1 MRKSE
6 KTAEYIF
13 AENSVTAQFL
23 AVLGI
28 GEENA
33 ITSRQ
38 IQKAFGISQRDLR
51 KIVAYCRRNGI
62 YILSSDS
69 GYFFPSCI
77 DEVKA
82 FLRRENGR
90 IRSQCVTIASIKRLL
105 KELDSGNMP

>member
-1 MRKSE
+1 MKKSE

-51 KIVAYCRRNGI
+51 KITERCRRAGI
-62 YILSSDS
+62 FIVANNA
-69 GYFFPSCI
+69 GYFFPANR
-77 DEVKA
+77 EELRRFV
-82 FLRRENGR
+82 RRENRR
-90 IRSQCVTIASIKRLL
+90 IKSQCVTLSPMKRAL
-105 KELDSGNMP
+105 KELDSG